1 MIKKGFTLIELMIV
15 IAIISILVEAFW
27 APGRIFIGLQENYQK
42 VLEKNRA
49 ISAEYLV
56 LKAFNQRRVRVY
68 EASPFRVIFEDGSE
82 LILDSDYNQI
92 HLIESGKKKT
102 LRQIAFKSAIKA
114 VDYRT
119 YSFDISING
128 EELKS
133 FWRCGGGE

>member
-1 MIKKGFTLIELMIV
+1 
-15 IAIISILVEAFW
+15 
-27 APGRIFIGLQENYQK
+27 
-42 VLEKNRA
+42 
-49 ISAEYLV
+49 
-56 LKAFNQRRVRVY
+56 
-68 EASPFRVIFEDGSE
+68 VIFEDGSE